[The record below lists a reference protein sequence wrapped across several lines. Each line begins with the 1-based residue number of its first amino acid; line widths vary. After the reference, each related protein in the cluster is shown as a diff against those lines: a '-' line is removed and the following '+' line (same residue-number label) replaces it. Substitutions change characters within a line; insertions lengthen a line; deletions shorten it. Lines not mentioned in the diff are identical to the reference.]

1 MWWSIWLVHPDGKF
15 NYTDEPV
22 KTIYAWVK
30 RTGAVHR
37 PLSAL
42 KPHQRCEVC
51 QLVDLRQQPKYTVIV
66 PQGPKSLLHLK

>member
-15 NYTDEPV
+15 HYTDEPV

-37 PLSAL
+37 PLSAA
-42 KPHQRCEVC
+42 KPHQRNVVC
-51 QLVDLRQQPKYTVIV
+51 TLVDLRQQPRYSTIV
-66 PQGPKSLLHLK
+66 PTGPKSLLHLK